1 MKVMARRKYQPGGR
15 SLWWQVAI
23 SSTGDGMFLT
33 AFPLLAASLTR
44 DPGAIAGVTV
54 ANRAPWILFSLPFG
68 AIADRFDRRLLM
80 VFADVVRGLVVAL
93 VAGLVIAGD
102 ATVAALYVCAFVLG
116 AGEVLHACASL
127 ALIPVVVGKSDL
139 ELFNSGLTAAQAATE
154 QFIGPPIGSALF
166 ALAPSMPFVAD
177 AVSFGGS
184 VVLAARLPNVHGVDK
199 PTTRVRDDVREGLR
213 YLFGNPLLKRLAIL
227 IGTLNIFYFASEAV
241 LVLYTFDKL
250 HAGKAT
256 FTALFLAAAVGLVV
270 GQPLIEPFR
279 RRFDARIAIVMSI
292 WLWAIALIG
301 LTFTSMPVVAVAM
314 WFLLGLGDA
323 FWRVLTVT
331 LRQRITPN
339 HLMGR
344 VNSVHRL
351 FGMGA
356 IPIGAALG
364 GFLAKVIDIRAPFA
378 LAAIAFVIFSLVG
391 PRFLEPARGL

>member
-1 MKVMARRKYQPGGR
+1 
-15 SLWWQVAI
+15 
-23 SSTGDGMFLT
+23 MFLT

-44 DPGAIAGVTV
+44 DPGLIAGVTV
-54 ANRAPWILFSLPFG
+54 ANRAPWILLSLIFG
-68 AIADRFDRRLLM
+68 AIADRFDRRLLI
-80 VFADVVRGLVVAL
+80 VIADIVRGLVVAVL
-93 VAGLVIAGD
+93 AALVIAGD
-102 ATVAALYVCAFVLG
+102 ANVWVLYISAFLLG
-116 AGEVLHACASL
+116 SFEVLHACASL
-127 ALIPVVVGKSDL
+127 ALIPVVVGTDDL
-139 ELFNSGLTAAQAATE
+139 ESFNSSLMATQAATE
-154 QFIGPPIGSALF
+154 QFIGPPLGSALF
-166 ALAPSMPFVAD
+166 SIAPSIPFVAD

-184 VVLAARLPNVHGVDK
+184 VVLAARLPDVHGVEK
-199 PTTRVRDDVREGLR
+199 PTTRVRDDVREGWR
-213 YLFGNPLLKRLAIL
+213 YMFANPLLKRLAIL
-227 IGTLNIFYFASEAV
+227 IGTLNVFYFASEAV
-241 LVLYTFDKL
+241 LVLYTFEKL

-270 GQPLIEPFR
+270 GRPLIEPVR
-279 RRFDARIAIVMSI
+279 RRFDARFAIVLSI
-292 WLWAIALIG
+292 WLWAIALTG
-301 LTFTSMPVVAVAM
+301 LTFTSSSAVAISM

-378 LAAIAFVIFSLVG
+378 LAAVAFIVFALFG